1 MKTTMKKATESPKM
15 TGEQVVRKKLNEVN
29 EMLKT
34 FDFAKLQ
41 KS

>member
-1 MKTTMKKATESPKM
+1 MKTTIKKAIETPKM